1 MTAIAS
7 AGSLTYQWQ
16 LNGSNIGGATSSS
29 YTTGVLGVGA
39 NGTYTCVVTDTYG
52 STTSQPAYL
61 YVTANPGGG
70 LGIPAIAQVANEE
83 IPASGAAPTSNVVFD
98 SMNF

>member
-1 MTAIAS
+1 MQQALVTRPES
-7 AGSLTYQWQ
+7 WESGP
-16 LNGSNIGGATSSS
+16 
-29 YTTGVLGVGA
+29 
-39 NGTYTCVVTDTYG
+39 TCVVTDTYG